1 MLRQCFLKRIRAEIH
16 VHCGGKPPGKH
27 LAAIPI
33 HDGHELQKS
42 FAHGD
47 IGDVRA
53 PYLIRSAYFLVPQE
67 VGIFSVCRMW
77 LCRLGMLVYGHQMHQ
92 THQASDT
99 FPAC

>member
-1 MLRQCFLKRIRAEIH
+1 MYAFGRGSGADYDPADPAACRHEI
-16 VHCGGKPPGKH
+16 
-27 LAAIPI
+27 
-33 HDGHELQKS
+33 QKS

-53 PYLIRSAYFLVPQE
+53 PYLIRGAYFLFPQE
-67 VGIFSVCRMW
+67 IGIFPVRRMW

-99 FPAC
+99 FPACCIAVQA